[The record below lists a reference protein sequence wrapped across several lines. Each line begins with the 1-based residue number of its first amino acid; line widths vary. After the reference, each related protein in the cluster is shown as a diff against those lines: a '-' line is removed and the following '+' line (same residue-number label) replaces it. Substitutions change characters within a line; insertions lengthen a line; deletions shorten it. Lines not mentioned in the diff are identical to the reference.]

1 MIKIKYRLTYI
12 AVYLSQQIFPPC
24 KKEALYPVVEIM
36 KRILIIEDNTDVRE
50 NLAEILTLSGYTV
63 ETASNGKIG
72 VEMALLNPPDL
83 ILCDIM
89 MPELDGYGVLHIVSR
104 NAKTAD
110 VPFVFLTA
118 KAEKEDFR
126 RGMSLGAD
134 DYITKPFDDTALLQT
149 IEARLQKSERLRAAS
164 AKSGGSLE
172 HFIDEARAMEAIK
185 HLSENREVRH
195 YRKKDIIFRE
205 GEHPRWLYYVESGMV
220 KIFKTSDDGR
230 ELIIK
235 VAQAGDFLG
244 FLAMFKEDAYP
255 ESAAALEDCSIKLV
269 PKSDFAALVFG
280 NRDVNARFIK
290 MLANHVAE
298 REQQLIELAYNSV
311 RKRVASN
318 LVHLHEQTQEPL
330 HLLREDLAALA
341 GTAKETLIRTLTD
354 FKNEGLIEINDG
366 QIVVLKPDRLKGM
379 PN

>member
-1 MIKIKYRLTYI
+1 
-12 AVYLSQQIFPPC
+12 
-24 KKEALYPVVEIM
+24 M

-50 NLAEILTLSGYTV
+50 NLAEILTLSGYSV
-63 ETASNGKIG
+63 ETASNGKVG
-72 VEMALLNPPDL
+72 VEMALLNAPDL

-172 HFIDEARAMEAIK
+172 HFIDEARALEAIK

-195 YRKKDIIFRE
+195 YRKKDLIFRE

-220 KIFKTSDDGR
+220 KIFKTSEDGR
-230 ELIIK
+230 ELIMK

-244 FLAMFKEDAYP
+244 FLALFKEDAYP

-290 MLANHVAE
+290 MLASHVAE

-366 QIVVLKPDRLKGM
+366 QIVVLKPERLKGM